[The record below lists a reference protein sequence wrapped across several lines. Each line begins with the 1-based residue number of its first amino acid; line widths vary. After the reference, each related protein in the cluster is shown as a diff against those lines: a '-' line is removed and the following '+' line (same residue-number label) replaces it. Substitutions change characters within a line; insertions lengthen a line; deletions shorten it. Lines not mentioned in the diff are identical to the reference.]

1 MKLLIRAALS
11 AGIVWI
17 TFRVVDGLTYD
28 GEWLGIV
35 LVVTLLAVANALVKP
50 ILKILAL
57 PIRMMTLG
65 LATLAINVL
74 VVFGAIWIAEL
85 ADQGISS
92 TGWQATV
99 LGALMISVLTA
110 IVASVIRN

>member
-1 MKLLIRAALS
+1 
-11 AGIVWI
+11 
-17 TFRVVDGLTYD
+17 LTWN
-28 GEWLGIV
+28 GEWLGIA
-35 LVVTLLAVANALVKP
+35 LVVALLAVANALVTP
-50 ILKILAL
+50 ILKLLAL

-74 VVFGAIWIAEL
+74 VVFGVIWLAEL

-99 LGALMISVLTA
+99 LGAAMISVLTS
-110 IVASVIRN
+110 IVASVIRD